1 MQSPGGTLSE
11 RIANWHNR
19 LSEAEQKLGGY
30 QRRVDEIA
38 FEIYG
43 VEGTDRQVLKKEAE
57 APALPLGGVVEDG
70 GGDA

>member
-1 MQSPGGTLSE
+1 MRSPGGTLSE

-19 LSEAEQKLGGY
+19 LLEAEQKMGGY

-43 VEGTDRQVLKKEAE
+43 VEGTDRQVLRKEAE
-57 APALPLGGVVEDG
+57 APALPPEGVAKDG
-70 GGDA
+70 GGNA